1 MCNMLDN
8 EKYDLVIVG
17 AGVVGL
23 AHAYLAS
30 LARLKVAVIEA
41 NSAPI
46 MASIRN
52 FGFVTV
58 TGQQRGHFY
67 NLCMR
72 TRNIWADIAQ
82 KHNLKVL
89 HQGLYMAA
97 RRPEAEAVLEAF
109 LKTEM
114 GEKCQILKPS
124 ETNIPFT
131 SKIKSVLYSPH
142 EIRIESRE
150 ALPFLINILKHEMG
164 VKFFFNSPVLSVTN
178 GKAYTN
184 NGAIKYENA
193 VVCPGDNLNGLY
205 SELIA
210 SLGIKKCKLQMLRLE
225 NPGFKFKGAIMSD
238 LGLTRYLGYSELPEA
253 EALRKTLQEEQA
265 EHLKE
270 GIHLIAVQSSDGSL
284 VVGDSHDY
292 ENPDTPFSHDYIDN
306 LILDEYSHVIGAPP
320 PIRERWV
327 GTYATAPNR
336 LYLDDTPE
344 ENVKLIIVTCGAGAS
359 SAFGIAEENL
369 INMELL

>member
-1 MCNMLDN
+1 MLDN
-8 EKYDLVIVG
+8 DKYDLVIVG
-17 AGVVGL
+17 AGVIGL

-30 LARLKVAVIEA
+30 SNGLKVAVIEA

-72 TRNIWADIAQ
+72 TRNIWAEIAN
-82 KHNLKVL
+82 KHNLSVL
-89 HQGLYMAA
+89 HQGLYMAV

-114 GEKCQILKPS
+114 GEKCEILKPS
-124 ETNIPFT
+124 ETGIPFT
-131 SKIKSVLYSPH
+131 SKIKAILHSPH

-150 ALPFLINILKHEMG
+150 ALPFLINILTHEMG
-164 VKFFFNSPVLSVTN
+164 VNFFFNSPVLSLTN
-178 GKAYTN
+178 GTVYTN

-225 NPGFKFKGAIMSD
+225 KPSFKFNGAIMSD

-253 EALRKTLQEEQA
+253 DALRKKLQEEQPD
-265 EHLKE
+265 HLKE
-270 GIHLIAVQSSDGSL
+270 GIHLIAVQSADGSL

-292 ENPDTPFSHDYIDN
+292 DNPDTPFSHDYIDD
-306 LILDEYSHVIGAPP
+306 LILDEYSQVIGNPP
-320 PIRERWV
+320 PIRERWI
-327 GTYATAPNR
+327 GTYATAAKR
-336 LYLDDTPE
+336 LYLNDTPE

-359 SAFGIAEENL
+359 SSFGIAEENL
-369 INMELL
+369 KNMELL